1 MSTGK
6 SVLAILTGVAI
17 GATLGVLFAPD
28 KGTKTR
34 KKIVQ
39 KKDEY
44 VSELENKFNG
54 FISEI
59 TQKFE
64 AVKNEAAR
72 LSSNGKAKAEEIEEK
87 VLAAAK
93 K

>member
-1 MSTGK
+1 MNTGK
-6 SVLAILTGVAI
+6 SVLAVLASVAV

-64 AVKNEAAR
+64 AVKMEAAR
-72 LSSNGKAKAEEIEEK
+72 LGANGKAKAEEIEAK

>member
-6 SVLAILTGVAI
+6 SVLAILTGVVI